1 MASLMLVQPLS
12 HLDNVD
18 PLPRTPNP
26 PPVETAH
33 HVTYSDDPIC
43 DAFGPYCAEA
53 KAVVACESGGSTT
66 AVNGQYLGM
75 FQMGEYERATY
86 GHGDT
91 ATEQAQAAFRYFS
104 VTGFDW
110 SPWACKP

>member
-1 MASLMLVQPLS
+1 MSFLMASLMLVQPHP
-12 HLDNVD
+12 HLDNID
-18 PLPRTPNP
+18 PLPRTPD
-26 PPVETAH
+26 PVRIEVAP
-33 HVTYSDDPIC
+33 SDPIC

-66 AVNGQYLGM
+66 AVNGQYLGA

-86 GHGDT
+86 GHGPT
-91 ATEQAQAAFRYFS
+91 LWEQARAAFRYFA
-104 VTGFDW
+104 VTGYDW